1 MISIFTDYT
10 ARTVILGTG
19 LLGLICGVLGCIA
32 VLRRQSLVGDAMA
45 HAALPGLAIAFLI
58 TESRDSIPLMLG
70 AGLTSALAMLV
81 VSISRKYSKTAETS
95 ALATVLTVFFGF
107 GVVLLSIVQRS
118 PSANQAG
125 LDKFLFG
132 QAAGLVQN
140 QVITIATV
148 GFIAIFVFTLILK
161 EFKLLAFD
169 PVFAQVSGL
178 NINRL
183 DLILTGLL
191 IAAVVVG
198 LNTVGVVLLSAMM
211 VAPGVGSRI
220 WTNNL
225 NQMLII
231 AGLAGLMSGLL
242 GAWISVQI
250 ETPTGPVVVLISV
263 LWVAI
268 SIGYAKLKKI
278 KVNNEKG
285 VMI

>member
-211 VAPGVGSRI
+211 VAPGVGARI

-231 AGLAGLMSGLL
+231 ASLAGLMSGLL